1 MYIPMCSLMQ
11 LCFLIQLGLGLRYFT
26 EKELGQPEFDW
37 NQLEVKRWFM
47 RNNEECHHVM
57 EEITIYKVP
66 LLRNGIET
74 NTTIPVVN
82 AFEVDKIS
90 FFYNQEELCE

>member
-11 LCFLIQLGLGLRYFT
+11 LCLLIQFVSSLRYFT

-37 NQLEVKRWFM
+37 NQLEVKRRFM
-47 RNNEECHHVM
+47 RNNEECQHVM

>member
-1 MYIPMCSLMQ
+1 MCSLVQFSLM
-11 LCFLIQLGLGLRYFT
+11 IQLGSGLRYFT

-37 NQLEVKRWFM
+37 NQLEVKRRFM

-66 LLRNGIET
+66 LLRNGIEI

-90 FFYNQEELCE
+90 FFYNQEELCEYLF